1 MLPERRFEDLRWPAD
16 DPIVDIP
23 ELAVELG
30 ERLIIFGPNGAG
42 KTTLLR
48 LIAAIEGEG
57 GTPYASY
64 LPQRPYL
71 FRGTCRANL
80 YLGLDGAARSRAE
93 DLAER
98 LGVGDRLP
106 DQARTLSS
114 GERMRLSMARTL
126 AVDTPLVLL
135 DEPLA
140 PLDLRDREAVA
151 AVIAEVLDGRT
162 GIIVTHDRDTA
173 AMLGDRLA
181 IMIDGKILQVGPVAE
196 VLATPTDDTVAEIVG
211 VSNVI
216 DGRVVARRGAL
227 VEVDWADH
235 RFYALGDHAPGTPV
249 KVLFGGEAVGVHTG
263 PMEGSSLRNLFPG
276 VVTEVRETGRLA
288 EVIIDCGS
296 PVVALITPG
305 SLDTLEVGEGSEVQV
320 SVKATAARAVA
331 VGGAE

>member
-1 MLPERRFEDLRWPAD
+1 LAERRFEDLRWPND

-23 ELAVELG
+23 ELSVELG
-30 ERLIIFGPNGAG
+30 ERLIVFGPNGAG

-57 GTPYASY
+57 GASYASY

-80 YLGLDGAARSRAE
+80 YLGLDSDSRAKGE
-93 DLAER
+93 DLADR
-98 LGVGDRLP
+98 LGVGDRLD
-106 DQARTLSS
+106 DQARTLSG
-114 GERMRLSMARTL
+114 GERMRLSLARTL
-126 AVDTPLVLL
+126 SVDTPLVLL

-140 PLDLRDREAVA
+140 PLDLRDRESVA
-151 AVIAEVLDGRT
+151 AVVVEALDGRT
-162 GIIVTHDRDTA
+162 AIIVTHDRDTA

-181 IMIDGKILQVGPVAE
+181 IMIDGKILQVGPVAQ

-216 DGRVVARRGAL
+216 DGQVVARRGAL
-227 VEVDWADH
+227 VEITWGEH
-235 RFYALGDHAPGTPV
+235 RFFALGDHAPRTPV
-249 KVLFGGEAVGVHTG
+249 KVLFGGEAVGVHRSL
-263 PMEGSSLRNLFPG
+263 PDESSPRNLFPG
-276 VVTEVRETGRLA
+276 VVTEIRETGRLA
-288 EVIIDCGS
+288 EVVIDCGS

-305 SLDTLEVGEGSEVQV
+305 SLDTLDLAPGSDVHV

-331 VGGAE
+331 VGEAE

>member
-1 MLPERRFEDLRWPAD
+1 LAERRFEDLRWPAD

-23 ELAVELG
+23 ELSVQFG

-48 LIAAIEGEG
+48 LIAAVEGEG

-80 YLGLDGAARSRAE
+80 YLGLDTAARARAE

-98 LGVGDRLP
+98 LGVADRLG
-106 DQARTLSS
+106 DQAKTLSG
-114 GERMRLSMARTL
+114 GERMRLSLARTL
-126 AVDTPLVLL
+126 AVDSPLALL

-140 PLDLRDREAVA
+140 PLDLRDRESVG
-151 AVIAEVLDGRT
+151 AVIAEALSGRT

-181 IMIDGKILQVGPVAE
+181 IMIGGKILQIGPVAE
-196 VLATPTDDTVAEIVG
+196 VLATPSNDTVAEIVG

-227 VEVDWADH
+227 VEVEWGDH
-235 RFYALGDHAPGTPV
+235 RFHALGDHAPGTPV
-249 KVLFGGEAVGVHTG
+249 KILFGGEAVGVHTG
-263 PMEGSSLRNLFPG
+263 PMIGSSLRNLFPG
-276 VVTEVRETGRLA
+276 EVIEVRAVGRLA
-288 EVIIDCGS
+288 EVVIDCGS
-296 PVVALITPG
+296 PVVALLTPG
-305 SLDTLEVGEGSEVQV
+305 SLDTLDIAPGSAVQV

>member
-1 MLPERRFEDLRWPAD
+1 MAERRFEDLRWPAD

-23 ELAVELG
+23 ELSVELG

-71 FRGTCRANL
+71 FRGTVRANL
-80 YLGLDGAARSRAE
+80 YLGLDEPARTKAD

-98 LGVGDRLP
+98 LGVGDRMA

-126 AVDTPLVLL
+126 AVDSPLVLL

-140 PLDLRDREAVA
+140 PLDLRDRESVA
-151 AVIAEVLDGRT
+151 AVIADALDGRT

-181 IMIDGKILQVGPVAE
+181 IMIDGKILQVGPVSE
-196 VLATPTDDTVAEIVG
+196 VLATPSDDTVAEIVG

-227 VEVDWADH
+227 VEVEWGDH
-235 RFYALGDHAPGTPV
+235 HFYALGDHAAGTPV

-263 PMEGSSLRNLFPG
+263 EMDGSSLRNLFPG
-276 VVTEVRETGRLA
+276 LVTEVRETGRLA
-288 EVIIDCGS
+288 EVVIDCGS

-305 SLDTLEVGEGSEVQV
+305 SLDTLDIAEGSAVQV

-331 VGGAE
+331 VGEAE